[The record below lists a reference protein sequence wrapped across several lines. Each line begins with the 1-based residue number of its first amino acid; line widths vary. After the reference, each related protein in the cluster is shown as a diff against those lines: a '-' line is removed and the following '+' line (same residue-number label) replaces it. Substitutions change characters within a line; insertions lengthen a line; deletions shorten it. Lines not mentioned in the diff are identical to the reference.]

1 MYLFSRLQK
10 CKGCPLKHRYHRSRS
25 ERIVQVNHQ
34 LRKIKEK
41 ERKKLLSPQELKYRR
56 QRPQNVEAV
65 FSNPKKTNTFYLK
78 KEAKNLNL
86 KIKQ

>member
-65 FSNPKKTNTFYLK
+65 FSNHKKNKHLLFKEGSQKLK
-78 KEAKNLNL
+78 S
-86 KIKQ
+86 

>member
-41 ERKKLLSPQELKYRR
+41 ERKRLLSPQELKYRR

-65 FSNPKKTNTFYLK
+65 FSNLK
-78 KEAKNLNL
+78 KNKHLLFKEGSQKL
-86 KIKQ
+86 KS

>member
-65 FSNPKKTNTFYLK
+65 FSNPKKNKHLLFKEGSQKLK
-78 KEAKNLNL
+78 S
-86 KIKQ
+86 